1 MNSEKITILYSRLSR
16 DDELQG
22 QSASIENQ
30 EAFLEDYAKKNGFI
44 PYIKIS
50 DDGWSGTNWNR
61 PGWQEIINRI
71 EQGEVSTIISKDTS
85 RIGRD
90 YLRMGL
96 YRETFRDKGVRLI
109 CVNDGVDTARGED
122 DFTPFREIINEY
134 YARDTSRK
142 IRAINDSRTKNG
154 KHVTGSVPYG
164 YLRDKNQKSVWV
176 LDTEA
181 APIVE
186 RIFRSVIDGKGVTQI
201 ADELTADNILIPT
214 AHWTKVGAG
223 MRSCPNA
230 DPTRWSAATVI
241 QILKKE
247 EYMGWSVLNKT
258 VKETY
263 KSKRKPNAP
272 ENKLIFKDAHPAII
286 TEEMFRIVQRLRE
299 TKRVPKTH
307 NEDSN
312 PLTGVLYCA
321 DCGHKMYHKQGK
333 SSAHHKPHDEYCC
346 SSYRHYTRSCTMH
359 YIRTEIVEN
368 LILNAIKSV
377 ANYAKLNEEE
387 FLQKVQQCSN
397 IQAESAIKESKSQ
410 LAKMTRRRDEVFRLI
425 KKLYENYA
433 LEKITET
440 NFAELLTDYNT
451 EQKNLDSEINRIQA
465 EVDNTD
471 NSTINPDKFL
481 ALVNRFT
488 NFETYSATLLN
499 EFIERVIVH
508 ESDKS
513 SGERVQKV
521 EIIFNFI
528 GKFDIPQE
536 PITITTET
544 PAESKPKRTEK
555 DREYDRRR
563 YEKKRNARLEAQE
576 QLRTQILAG
585 SSFAA

>member
-30 EAFLEDYAKKNGFI
+30 EPFLEDYAKKNGFI

-71 EQGEVSTIISKDTS
+71 EQGEVSAIISKDTS

-142 IRAINDSRTKNG
+142 IRAINDTRTKNG

-176 LDTEA
+176 LDAEA

-272 ENKLIFKDAHPAII
+272 ENKLIFKDSHPAII

-307 NEDSN
+307 NDDSN
-312 PLTGVLYCA
+312 PLTGILYCA
-321 DCGHKMYHKQGK
+321 DCGHKLFHKQGK
-333 SSAHHKPHDEYCC
+333 SDSGHKPHDEYCC

-359 YIRTEIVEN
+359 YIRTSIVES

-387 FLQKVQQCSN
+387 FLEKVRQCSN
-397 IQAESAIKESKSQ
+397 IQAESAVKESKAQ

-440 NFAELLTDYNT
+440 NFAELLSDYNT
-451 EQKNLDSEINRIQA
+451 EQKNLDTEINRIQA
-465 EVDNTD
+465 EIEGND
-471 NSTINPDKFL
+471 NSSVNPDKFL

-488 NFETYSATLLN
+488 NFDTYSATLLN

-513 SGERVQKV
+513 SGERIQKV

-536 PITITTET
+536 PITITAET
-544 PAESKPKRTEK
+544 STESKPKRTDK

-563 YEKKRNARLEAQE
+563 YAKKRNAKLAAEAETRL
-576 QLRTQILAG
+576 QILAG
-585 SSFAA
+585 TSFAA